1 MTDIKENTS
10 WQGNGREIKFRAYQK
25 DMDMI
30 IYPKKYYCPEYE
42 LWYLWEMYN
51 TEENE
56 FHILWDNDENFI
68 IMQYTW
74 LKDKNWVEIY
84 EGDIVS
90 SNLWLLKWDV
100 YYRQEWL
107 YEIRRAWWLFEY
119 DMWRFEVIWNIY
131 EHKDLLSEK

>member
-10 WQGNGREIKFRAYQK
+10 WQGESREIKFRAFDGTWTHKMMYSDDTNLSAFFSQASQT
-25 DMDMI
+25 
-30 IYPKKYYCPEYE
+30 EY
-42 LWYLWEMYN
+42 N
-51 TEENE
+51 KN
-56 FHILWDNDENFI
+56 

-84 EGDIVS
+84 EWDIVS

-107 YEIRRAWWLFEY
+107 YEIRWAWWLFEY

-131 EHKDLLSEK
+131 SNPELLSEK